1 MFKLSKVFFLI
12 FILALLHVK
21 TYGQITDGDT
31 NVVITTRY
39 QPDVIETAKIEI
51 TPKLNE
57 PIVDSPAYEYNF
69 PSILYKPKSVY
80 TPIDPI
86 FLKPEKDEL
95 LFDNF
100 TEIGGGNYLTSYL
113 NTSIHNTQSK
123 YYSYGVNVMHHAA
136 NNSDNPQNAL
146 FSRNRINLY
155 GLREKG
161 DDLYTELDFNR
172 NVVHYYGYLDDQSEH
187 NTNAINQIYNDIN
200 AKAEWARKKKRF
212 NNQMN
217 LILNLFDNLGENENT
232 LTVQNSFNKRIRS
245 DIFSLDLGTTYT
257 QLVERADYNRFF
269 INLKPHYN
277 FRYKKIKVDLGVN
290 TNYFLDSNTNKIY
303 IAPYGHLETD
313 IIPKK
318 FRVYVNGLG
327 DLKQNTL
334 KSLSYENLFLGDNNF
349 YSNPYIW
356 TFSTGMNGI
365 INKILQLG
373 IDIKHELI
381 KDQYFF
387 INDTNN
393 LRNFITISDDLNKT
407 TLSGEI
413 KVDLNKNITFNLL
426 GNYYSYSLVSELK
439 AWQMPSYDLSF
450 ISKTHIG
457 NKIYITGSYFVT
469 GSREATNLKGE
480 KRTLGAINDI
490 NLAIE
495 YRYKS
500 NISGFLNFNNLL
512 NNRYEMWNHYR
523 SQGLNLLAG
532 ISFSL

>member
-1 MFKLSKVFFLI
+1 MFCI
-12 FILALLHVK
+12 K

-39 QPDVIETAKIEI
+39 QPDVVETAKIEI
-51 TPKLNE
+51 SPELNE
-57 PIVDSPAYEYNF
+57 PALNSPEYQYNF
-69 PSILYKPKSVY
+69 PSISYKPKSVY

-95 LFDNF
+95 LFDNYI
-100 TEIGGGNYLTSYL
+100 EVGGGNYLTSYL
-113 NTSIHNTQSK
+113 YARVYNTQNK

-146 FSRNRINLY
+146 FSKNKINVY

-172 NVVHYYGYLDDQSEH
+172 NVIHYYGYLDKQTEYTKED
-187 NTNAINQIYNDIN
+187 INQIYNDIT
-200 AKAEWARKKKRF
+200 AKAKWSRKKKRY

-217 LILNLFDNLGENENT
+217 VMLNLFDNLVENENT
-232 LTVQNSFNKRIRS
+232 LMVQNSFSKRIRS
-245 DIFSLDLGTTYT
+245 DIFSLDLGITYT
-257 QLVERADYNRFF
+257 QLFERADYNRFF
-269 INLKPHYN
+269 VNLKPHYK
-277 FRYKKIKVDLGVN
+277 FRYKKIDVDLGVN
-290 TNYFLDSNTNKIY
+290 TNYFLDSNTNQIY
-303 IAPYGHLETD
+303 IAPFGHFETD

-318 FRVYVNGLG
+318 IRVYVNGSG

-334 KSLSYENLFLGDNNF
+334 KSLSYENLFLGNNTL

-356 TFSTGMNGI
+356 TFRTGMNGTF
-365 INKILQLG
+365 NKIVQLG

-387 INDTNN
+387 INDTNV
-393 LRNFITISDDLNKT
+393 LRNFVTISDDLNKT

-413 KVDLNKNITFNLL
+413 KIDLNKNITFNLL
-426 GNYYSYSLVSELK
+426 GNYYSYSPVNEIK
-439 AWQMPSYDLSF
+439 AWHMPNYDLSF
-450 ISKTHIG
+450 IAKSHIG
-457 NKIYITGSYFVT
+457 NKIYVTVSYFMT
-469 GSREATNLKGE
+469 STREATNLRGYQQ
-480 KRTLGAINDI
+480 TLNAINDI
-490 NLAIE
+490 NFAFE

-500 NISGFLNFNNLL
+500 NISGFLHFNNIL
-512 NNRYEMWNHYR
+512 NNRYEIWNHYR

-532 ISFSL
+532 ITFSL